1 MVTFNI
7 NIGRKEA
14 VFFVAF
20 FAVTLGIGVW
30 ASSHEAPSPGH
41 SADSVWIDSLGKTL
55 EQAII
60 DEDLGVG
67 GGGDGIVR
75 SSLGTASGYIEY
87 ESGLIMQWGSR
98 STCGTVT
105 LQIPFTSANSYNV
118 VTGSSGAGENNVIR
132 NLRQSGSQI
141 YFCSDDGITAYW
153 FAIGT

>member
-55 EQAII
+55 EQAVI
-60 DEDLGVG
+60 DGDFGGGVDYLFEDLFITAHDSGSWWTSCAEHVG
-67 GGGDGIVR
+67 
-75 SSLGTASGYIEY
+75 EN
-87 ESGLIMQWGSR
+87 
-98 STCGTVT
+98 
-105 LQIPFTSANSYNV
+105 IPTGYNV
-118 VTGSSGAGENNVIR
+118 CILARAKYSGPVWR
-132 NLRQSGSQI
+132 
-141 YFCSDDGITAYW
+141 DDHPLYCWRTC
-153 FAIGT
+153 FK